1 MASLPNALAAAN
13 QHAKAESSGQSDMF
27 GLLTTEPEQVQQAFV
42 EVPPWPEKV
51 WLDGEKVTLGL
62 YLTGHPINQYLAEI
76 KHYAPCRLVDLKP
89 TNRDQISYAVGLVLG
104 VRIMTNK
111 RGRRWALVTLD
122 DKSARVDVRFF
133 PDMLEQFEELLQED
147 KILVISG
154 QVSFDEFSGGNTM
167 SGRDV
172 MDLVQAR
179 EKNAKWL
186 QVQLE
191 SSWCNPSTIAK
202 LEIILQPYQGG
213 SCPVQV
219 NYTHPD
225 VKVDLTL
232 GAQWYVTP
240 QDELLYDLQQLLGK
254 PKVNLE
260 FH

>member
-1 MASLPNALAAAN
+1 M
-13 QHAKAESSGQSDMF
+13 
-27 GLLTTEPEQVQQAFV
+27 
-42 EVPPWPEKV
+42 
-51 WLDGEKVTLGL
+51 WLDGEKSTLGL
-62 YLTGHPINQYLAEI
+62 YLTGHPINQYLSEI

-89 TNRDQISYAVGLVLG
+89 TNRDQTAFAVGLVLG
-104 VRIMTNK
+104 VRVMTNK

-133 PDMLEQFEELLQED
+133 PDMLEQYEELLQED

-167 SGRDV
+167 SARDA

-179 EKNAKWL
+179 EKNAKGL
-186 QVQLE
+186 QVHLE
-191 SSWCNPSTIAK
+191 SSWCNSSTVAK
-202 LEIILQPYQGG
+202 LQTILQPYQGG
-213 SCPVQV
+213 SCPVQIHYV
-219 NYTHPD
+219 HPD
-225 VKVDLTL
+225 AKVNLTL

-254 PKVNLE
+254 PQVDLE